1 MARGRGRGHGHLRV
15 ILGLDPN
22 LPCPSLDW
30 KDREQQN
37 RTTRPILYLFQIETT
52 VRLSNRAA
60 SDWVMLIGLFRHSCE
75 PREGQEC
82 RVLSCSRRGPVVA
95 SRLGR
100 RLFEVELRHHESRD
114 RDLCSQDGRQKLPFR
129 GRQLSVGFHIDSRQ
143 LLDLAVDLCQE
154 VLGWHLMNCGIRSG
168 PKVRSGLSKAFYQIS
183 AATDLGAGI
192 STFRTEA
199 WLIFG
204 VRT

>member
-1 MARGRGRGHGHLRV
+1 MARGHGHGHGHGRGHLRV

-30 KDREQQN
+30 KDRE
-37 RTTRPILYLFQIETT
+37 REKGTTRSVLYLFQIETT

-60 SDWVMLIGLFRHSCE
+60 SDWAMPIGLFRHSCE

-100 RLFEVELRHHESRD
+100 RLFEVELGHHESRD
-114 RDLCSQDGRQKLPFR
+114 RDL
-129 GRQLSVGFHIDSRQ
+129 
-143 LLDLAVDLCQE
+143 
-154 VLGWHLMNCGIRSG
+154 
-168 PKVRSGLSKAFYQIS
+168 
-183 AATDLGAGI
+183 
-192 STFRTEA
+192 
-199 WLIFG
+199 
-204 VRT
+204 